1 MPVPGGLQP
10 LAAKYDASRS
20 LHLLCNS
27 PDGAQYLKSTDDG
40 QTFSQPIAVV
50 DRAAQ
55 KPGLV
60 FTAWDLAVGPKG
72 TVHVV
77 LSTNAWKLK
86 LPKDEWALFYA
97 RLEPGAA
104 AFAPVRNLNHQ
115 PCEGYS
121 LAADDRGN
129 VTACWLSGKLYAMVS
144 HDDGLTFSPAREIDP
159 AFDPCDCC
167 TTSAAYGADGK
178 LAILYREETNNER
191 DMYLVL
197 WDQGQNKVSRTR
209 VSTTLW
215 KIDACPMSYYSVV
228 PAEGGFLA
236 VWPTEGRV
244 YYARLDAQ
252 GALQPP
258 GEIKT
263 PGSTGMRTGMITL
276 TGKSG
281 DTLVG
286 WKKEGQLGWQLFD
299 SKGQPSGRA
308 ESVKSPGTGV
318 AGVVTP
324 AGRFLLF
331 R

>member
-1 MPVPGGLQP
+1 MTRGFG
-10 LAAKYDASRS
+10 ASTG
-20 LHLLCNS
+20 C
-27 PDGAQYLKSTDDG
+27 DG
-40 QTFSQPIAVV
+40 
-50 DRAAQ
+50 R
-55 KPGLV
+55 
-60 FTAWDLAVGPKG
+60 
-72 TVHVV
+72 
-77 LSTNAWKLK
+77 
-86 LPKDEWALFYA
+86 
-97 RLEPGAA
+97 
-104 AFAPVRNLNHQ
+104 
-115 PCEGYS
+115 
-121 LAADDRGN
+121 
-129 VTACWLSGKLYAMVS
+129 
-144 HDDGLTFSPAREIDP
+144 
-159 AFDPCDCC
+159 
-167 TTSAAYGADGK
+167 
-178 LAILYREETNNER
+178 
-191 DMYLVL
+191 
-197 WDQGQNKVSRTR
+197 DQGQNKVSRTR

-228 PAEGGFLA
+228 PTEGSFLA

-276 TGKSG
+276 TGTSG

-299 SKGQPSGRA
+299 SKGQPAGRA